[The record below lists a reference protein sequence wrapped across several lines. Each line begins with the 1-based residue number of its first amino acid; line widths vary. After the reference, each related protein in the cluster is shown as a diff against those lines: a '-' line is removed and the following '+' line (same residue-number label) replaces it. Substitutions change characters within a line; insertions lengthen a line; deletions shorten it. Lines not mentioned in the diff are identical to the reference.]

1 MVLAHLVAPG
11 GGAVPITPVT
21 PAELPARLQA
31 LGAAVERWAEATR
44 FAAEPGKLLLIPDE
58 NGRLGRVLVGRGS
71 GDPIW
76 TLAACPDALPEGTY
90 ALDGAGAADETRLA
104 LGWALGTYAF
114 TRYKRRERGFARLE
128 WPRGTDR
135 ARVEAVA
142 QAIFLARD
150 LINTPAEDMG
160 PAELAGA
167 AEAMAA
173 QNGAKYRV
181 IVGDALLAENYP
193 MIHAVGRAGAR
204 PPRLADLTWGDP
216 NAPKLTLVGKGVC
229 FDTGGLDLKPSS
241 GMRMMK
247 KDMGG
252 AATLMGL
259 AQAVMALGLHV
270 RLRLL
275 VPAVENSVS
284 ANAFRPLDVLP
295 TRKGITVE
303 IGNTDAEGR
312 LVLCDALTEACAETP
327 DLIIDMATLTGA
339 ARVALG
345 PELPALFA
353 NDDALADDMLR
364 AGAAEGDPLW
374 RLPLWQPYRDML
386 KSPIADLNNVSEG
399 GFAGAITAALY
410 LAEFVPAAINWAH
423 IDTYAWNA
431 KSRPGRPEGGEALA
445 LRALLALVER
455 RYAKGG
461 G

>member
-1 MVLAHLVAPG
+1 
-11 GGAVPITPVT
+11 
-21 PAELPARLQA
+21 
-31 LGAAVERWAEATR
+31 
-44 FAAEPGKLLLIPDE
+44 
-58 NGRLGRVLVGRGS
+58 
-71 GDPIW
+71 
-76 TLAACPDALPEGTY
+76 
-90 ALDGAGAADETRLA
+90 
-104 LGWALGTYAF
+104 
-114 TRYKRRERGFARLE
+114 
-128 WPRGTDR
+128 
-135 ARVEAVA
+135 
-142 QAIFLARD
+142 
-150 LINTPAEDMG
+150 
-160 PAELAGA
+160 
-167 AEAMAA
+167 
-173 QNGAKYRV
+173 
-181 IVGDALLAENYP
+181 
-193 MIHAVGRAGAR
+193 
-204 PPRLADLTWGDP
+204 
-216 NAPKLTLVGKGVC
+216 
-229 FDTGGLDLKPSS
+229 
-241 GMRMMK
+241 
-247 KDMGG
+247 
-252 AATLMGL
+252 
-259 AQAVMALGLHV
+259 LHV

-386 KSPIADLNNVSEG
+386 KSRVADLNNVSEG